1 MPNHK
6 KTVPSRLWMG
16 LSFDAKSS
24 KDSPIHN
31 LEGRIKLI
39 STIFIIVVCVISR
52 ELFIPIILEIFLLII
67 LKLAKL
73 SYWDSAK
80 RLLMLLPFG
89 GAIII
94 FQPFIQPGNIIWSYS
109 WLHITDFGFNWAIL
123 LLTRMIVS
131 LTAIIIY
138 SSTTPLQEMASS
150 FRKMK
155 MPRDLAMILSIM
167 VRFLFL
173 FVDELSAIRKSQKSR
188 NFSIHSNNTPY
199 KWRVKQVGYTIGM
212 MFLKSYEQ
220 GERVHKSMVSRGF
233 SDASEMFDEKRS
245 PEKSDYLYLLSI
257 IIIVIIVEIIIFKY
271 SGQLGYFG
279 QNLAIN

>member
-1 MPNHK
+1 MVDI
-6 KTVPSRLWMG
+6 TQIMR
-16 LSFDAKSS
+16 FDELAS
-24 KDSPIHN
+24 KQSPIHN

-39 STIFIIVVCVISR
+39 TSILIILNCVTSK
-52 ELFIPIILEIFLLII
+52 ELFIPIILEIMLLII
-67 LKLAKL
+67 LKIANL
-73 SYWDSAK
+73 SYIDSAK

-109 WLHITDFGFNWAIL
+109 WLHITDFGLNWAIL
-123 LLTRMIVS
+123 LFIRMIVC
-131 LTAIIIY
+131 LTTIIIY

-150 FRKMK
+150 FRKLK

-173 FVDELSAIRKSQKSR
+173 FIDELTSIRKSQKSR
-188 NFSIHSNNTPY
+188 NFNIHSKNTPY

-220 GERVHKSMVSRGF
+220 GERVHRSMVSRGF
-233 SDASEMFDEKRS
+233 SDASEMFDEKKS
-245 PEKSDYLYLLSI
+245 PEKSDYAFIISIILI
-257 IIIVIIVEIIIFKY
+257 IIILEIIIFKY
-271 SGQLGYFG
+271 SGQLGYIG
-279 QNLAIN
+279 QNLSIN

>member
-1 MPNHK
+1 MVDI
-6 KTVPSRLWMG
+6 TQIMRFDE
-16 LSFDAKSS
+16 LSSQN
-24 KDSPIHN
+24 SPIHN

-39 STIFIIVVCVISR
+39 TTIFIILVSVISK
-52 ELFIPIILEIFLLII
+52 ELFIPIILEIILLNI
-67 LKLAKL
+67 LKIADL
-73 SYWDSAK
+73 SYINSAK

-89 GAIII
+89 GAIIV

-109 WLHITDFGFNWAIL
+109 WLHITDFGLNWAIL
-123 LLTRMIVS
+123 LLVRMIVC

-150 FRKMK
+150 FRKLK

-167 VRFLFL
+167 ARFLFL
-173 FVDELSAIRKSQKSR
+173 FVDELAAIRKSQKSR
-188 NFSIHSNNTPY
+188 NFNIHSKNTTY

-233 SDASEMFDEKRS
+233 SDTSEMFDEKKS
-245 PEKSDYLYLLSI
+245 PEKSDYICIISI
-257 IIIVIIVEIIIFKY
+257 IIVVIILEIIMFKY

-279 QNLAIN
+279 QNLSIN

>member
-1 MPNHK
+1 MADI
-6 KTVPSRLWMG
+6 TQIIR
-16 LSFDAKSS
+16 FDDLAS

-31 LEGRIKLI
+31 LEGQIKLI
-39 STIFIIVVCVISR
+39 FTLLIILTCVISQQI
-52 ELFIPIILEIFLLII
+52 FVPIMLEIVLLII
-67 LKLAKL
+67 LKIADL

-89 GAIII
+89 GAVII

-109 WLHITDFGFNWAIL
+109 WIHVTDGGLNWAIL
-123 LLTRMIVS
+123 LIVRMIVC

-150 FRKMK
+150 FRKLK
-155 MPRDLAMILSIM
+155 MPKDFAMILSIM

-173 FVDELSAIRKSQKSR
+173 FVDELAAIRKSQKSR
-188 NFSIHSNNTPY
+188 NFTIHGNTTPY

-212 MFLKSYEQ
+212 MFLKAYEQ

-233 SDASEMFDEKRS
+233 SDTSEMFDEKRS
-245 PEKSDYLYLLSI
+245 PERSDYIFIITI
-257 IIIVIIVEIIIFKY
+257 IIIIIILEIIVFKY
-271 SGQLGYFG
+271 SGQLGYLG
-279 QNLAIN
+279 QNLSIN

>member
-1 MPNHK
+1 MPDI
-6 KTVPSRLWMG
+6 TQIMR
-16 LSFDAKSS
+16 FDELAS

-39 STIFIIVVCVISR
+39 STIFIIIVCVVSKEI
-52 ELFIPIILEIFLLII
+52 FIPIVLEILLLII
-67 LKLAKL
+67 LKMAKL
-73 SYWDSAK
+73 SYIDSFK
-80 RLLMLLPFG
+80 RLMMLLPFG
-89 GAIII
+89 GAVII

-109 WLHITDFGFNWAIL
+109 WLTVSDVGLNWAIL
-123 LLTRMIVS
+123 LLIRMITT

-150 FRKMK
+150 FRKLK

-173 FVDELSAIRKSQKSR
+173 FVDELAAIRKSQKSR
-188 NFSIHSNNTPY
+188 NFDIHAKNTPY

-212 MFLKSYEQ
+212 MFLKAYEQ

-245 PEKSDYLYLLSI
+245 PEKSDYLYLLL
-257 IIIVIIVEIIIFKY
+257 IVIVVIILEIIIFKY

-279 QNLAIN
+279 ESLAIN

>member
-1 MPNHK
+1 MVDI
-6 KTVPSRLWMG
+6 TQIMRFDDLASR
-16 LSFDAKSS
+16 
-24 KDSPIHN
+24 DSPIHN

-39 STIFIIVVCVISR
+39 STIFIIVVCVISQ
-52 ELFIPIILEIFLLII
+52 ELFIPLILEIFLLIV
-67 LKLAKL
+67 LKIAKL
-73 SYWDSAK
+73 SYWDSFK
-80 RLLMLLPFG
+80 RLMMLLPFG

-109 WLHITDFGFNWAIL
+109 WLHITDGGLNWAIL
-123 LLTRMIVS
+123 LLVRLIVS

-150 FRKMK
+150 FRKLK

-173 FVDELSAIRKSQKSR
+173 FI
-188 NFSIHSNNTPY
+188 
-199 KWRVKQVGYTIGM
+199 QVGYTIGM
-212 MFLKSYEQ
+212 MFLKAYEQ

-233 SDASEMFDEKRS
+233 SDASEMFDEKKS
-245 PEKSDYLYLLSI
+245 PERSDYLYLFTI
-257 IIIVIIVEIIIFKY
+257 ILIVIVLEIIIFKF

-279 QNLAIN
+279 QNLGIN

>member
-1 MPNHK
+1 MVDI
-6 KTVPSRLWMG
+6 TQIMR
-16 LSFDAKSS
+16 FDDLAS
-24 KDSPIHN
+24 KDSLIHN

-39 STIFIIVVCVISR
+39 FTIFVILVCVMSK
-52 ELFIPIILEIFLLII
+52 ELFSPIILEIILLII
-67 LKLAKL
+67 LKIADL

-109 WLHITDFGFNWAIL
+109 WLHITDFGLNWAVL
-123 LLTRMIVS
+123 LLVRLIVS

-150 FRKMK
+150 FRKLK

-173 FVDELSAIRKSQKSR
+173 FVDELAAIRKSQKSR
-188 NFSIHSNNTPY
+188 NFNIHGDNTPY

-212 MFLKSYEQ
+212 MFLKAYEQ

-233 SDASEMFDEKRS
+233 SDTSEMFNEKKS
-245 PEKSDYLYLLSI
+245 PEKSDYIFLIS
-257 IIIVIIVEIIIFKY
+257 IIVIVIILEIIIFKY

-279 QNLAIN
+279 QNFSIN

>member
-1 MPNHK
+1 MVDI
-6 KTVPSRLWMG
+6 TQIMR
-16 LSFDAKSS
+16 FDDLAS

-39 STIFIIVVCVISR
+39 STVFIILVCVISK
-52 ELFIPIILEIFLLII
+52 ELFIPIVLEIILLII
-67 LKLAKL
+67 LKIADL

-89 GAIII
+89 GAIIV

-109 WLHITDFGFNWAIL
+109 WLHITDFGLNWAIL
-123 LLTRMIVS
+123 LLARMIVS

-150 FRKMK
+150 FRKLK

-173 FVDELSAIRKSQKSR
+173 FVDELAAIRKSQKSR
-188 NFSIHSNNTPY
+188 NFSIHSDAPY

-233 SDASEMFDEKRS
+233 SDASEMFDEKTA
-245 PEKSDYLYLLSI
+245 PERSDYIYIVSL
-257 IIIVIIVEIIIFKY
+257 IIIVIVLEIIIINY
-271 SGQLGYFG
+271 SGHLGYFG
-279 QNLAIN
+279 QNFAIN

>member
-1 MPNHK
+1 MVDI
-6 KTVPSRLWMG
+6 TQIMR
-16 LSFDAKSS
+16 FDDLAS
-24 KDSPIHN
+24 KNSPIHN

-39 STIFIIVVCVISR
+39 STVFIILVCVISK
-52 ELFIPIILEIFLLII
+52 ELFIPIILEIILLII
-67 LKLAKL
+67 LKIADL

-109 WLHITDFGFNWAIL
+109 WLHITDFGLNWAIL
-123 LLTRMIVS
+123 LLARMIVS

-150 FRKMK
+150 FRKLK

-173 FVDELSAIRKSQKSR
+173 FVDELAAIRKSQKSR
-188 NFSIHSNNTPY
+188 NFNIHGNTPY

-212 MFLKSYEQ
+212 MFLKAYEQ

-245 PEKSDYLYLLSI
+245 PDRSDYLYIFSL
-257 IIIVIIVEIIIFKY
+257 IIIVIILEIIIFKY
-271 SGQLGYFG
+271 SGQLGYLG
-279 QNLAIN
+279 MNLAIN

>member
-1 MPNHK
+1 MVDI
-6 KTVPSRLWMG
+6 TQIMR
-16 LSFDAKSS
+16 FDELAS
-24 KDSPIHN
+24 KQSPIHN

-39 STIFIIVVCVISR
+39 TSILIILICVTSK
-52 ELFIPIILEIFLLII
+52 ELFIPIILEIMLLII
-67 LKLAKL
+67 LKIANL
-73 SYWDSAK
+73 SYIDSAK

-109 WLHITDFGFNWAIL
+109 WLHITDFGLNWAIL
-123 LLTRMIVS
+123 LFVRMIVC
-131 LTAIIIY
+131 LTTIIIY

-150 FRKMK
+150 FRKLK

-173 FVDELSAIRKSQKSR
+173 FIDELTSIRKSQKSR
-188 NFSIHSNNTPY
+188 NFNIHSKNTPY

-220 GERVHKSMVSRGF
+220 GERVHRSMVSRGF
-233 SDASEMFDEKRS
+233 SDASEMFDEKKS
-245 PEKSDYLYLLSI
+245 PEKSDYAFIISIILI
-257 IIIVIIVEIIIFKY
+257 IIILEIIIFKY
-271 SGQLGYFG
+271 SGQLGYIG
-279 QNLAIN
+279 QNISIN

>member
-1 MPNHK
+1 MVDI
-6 KTVPSRLWMG
+6 TQIIR
-16 LSFDAKSS
+16 FDELAS
-24 KDSPIHN
+24 KQSPIHN

-39 STIFIIVVCVISR
+39 TSILIILICVTSK
-52 ELFIPIILEIFLLII
+52 ELFIPIILEIMLLII
-67 LKLAKL
+67 LKIANL
-73 SYWDSAK
+73 SYIDSAK

-109 WLHITDFGFNWAIL
+109 WLHITDFGLNWAIL
-123 LLTRMIVS
+123 LFIRMIVC
-131 LTAIIIY
+131 LTTIIIY

-150 FRKMK
+150 FRKLK

-173 FVDELSAIRKSQKSR
+173 FIDELTSIRKSQKSR
-188 NFSIHSNNTPY
+188 NFNIHSKNTPY

-220 GERVHKSMVSRGF
+220 GERVHRSMVSRGF
-233 SDASEMFDEKRS
+233 SDASEMFDEKKS
-245 PEKSDYLYLLSI
+245 PEKSDYAFIISIILI
-257 IIIVIIVEIIIFKY
+257 IIILEIIIFKY
-271 SGQLGYFG
+271 SGQLGYIG
-279 QNLAIN
+279 QNLSIN

>member
-1 MPNHK
+1 MPDI
-6 KTVPSRLWMG
+6 TQIMR
-16 LSFDAKSS
+16 FDELAS
-24 KDSPIHN
+24 KNSPIHN

-39 STIFIIVVCVISR
+39 STLLIIVVCVVSKEI
-52 ELFIPIILEIFLLII
+52 FIPIVLEIFLLII
-67 LKLAKL
+67 LKTAKL
-73 SYWDSAK
+73 SYIDSLK

-109 WLHITDFGFNWAIL
+109 WLSVSDVGLNWAIL
-123 LLTRMIVS
+123 LLIRMITT

-150 FRKMK
+150 FRKLK

-173 FVDELSAIRKSQKSR
+173 FVDELAAIRKSQKSR
-188 NFSIHSNNTPY
+188 NFNIHAKNTPY

-212 MFLKSYEQ
+212 MFLKAYEQ

-233 SDASEMFDEKRS
+233 SDTSEMFDEKRS
-245 PEKSDYLYLLSI
+245 PEKSDYLYLILI
-257 IIIVIIVEIIIFKY
+257 IIIIIILEIIIFKY

>member
-1 MPNHK
+1 MVDI
-6 KTVPSRLWMG
+6 TQIMR
-16 LSFDAKSS
+16 FDDLAS
-24 KDSPIHN
+24 KNSPIHN

-39 STIFIIVVCVISR
+39 FTIFTILVCVISK
-52 ELFIPIILEIFLLII
+52 ELFIPIILEIILLII
-67 LKLAKL
+67 LKIANL

-109 WLHITDFGFNWAIL
+109 WLHITDFGLNWAIL
-123 LLTRMIVS
+123 LLVRMIVS

-150 FRKMK
+150 FRKLK

-173 FVDELSAIRKSQKSR
+173 FVDELAAIRKSQKSR
-188 NFSIHSNNTPY
+188 NFSIHGNTPY

-245 PEKSDYLYLLSI
+245 PEKSDYLFLLSI
-257 IIIVIIVEIIIFKY
+257 IIIVVILEIIIFKY
-271 SGQLGYFG
+271 SGHLGYFG

>member
-1 MPNHK
+1 MVDI
-6 KTVPSRLWMG
+6 TQIMR
-16 LSFDAKSS
+16 FDELAS
-24 KDSPIHN
+24 KQSPIHN

-39 STIFIIVVCVISR
+39 TSILIILICVTSK
-52 ELFIPIILEIFLLII
+52 ELFIPIILEIMLLII
-67 LKLAKL
+67 LKIANL
-73 SYWDSAK
+73 SYIDSAK

-109 WLHITDFGFNWAIL
+109 WLHITDFGLNWAIL
-123 LLTRMIVS
+123 LFIRMIVC
-131 LTAIIIY
+131 LTTIIIY

-150 FRKMK
+150 FRKLK

-173 FVDELSAIRKSQKSR
+173 FIDELTSIRKSQKSR
-188 NFSIHSNNTPY
+188 NFNIHSKNTPY

-220 GERVHKSMVSRGF
+220 GERVHRSMVSRGF
-233 SDASEMFDEKRS
+233 SDASEMFDEKKS
-245 PEKSDYLYLLSI
+245 PEKIDYAFIISIILI
-257 IIIVIIVEIIIFKY
+257 IIILEIIIFKY
-271 SGQLGYFG
+271 SGQLGYIG
-279 QNLAIN
+279 QNLSIN

>member
-1 MPNHK
+1 MADI
-6 KTVPSRLWMG
+6 TQLMR
-16 LSFDAKSS
+16 FDDLAS

-39 STIFIIVVCVISR
+39 STIFIILVCVISK
-52 ELFIPIILEIFLLII
+52 EIFIPVILEIMLLVI
-67 LKLAKL
+67 LKIARL

-89 GAIII
+89 GAVII
-94 FQPFIQPGNIIWSYS
+94 FQPFIQPGTIIWSYS
-109 WLHITDFGFNWAIL
+109 WLHVTDVGLNWAIL
-123 LLTRMIVS
+123 LLVRMIVC

-150 FRKMK
+150 FRKLK

-173 FVDELSAIRKSQKSR
+173 FVDELAAIRKSQKAR
-188 NFSIHSNNTPY
+188 NFDIHSEKTPY

-212 MFLKSYEQ
+212 MFLKAYEQ

-233 SDASEMFDEKRS
+233 SDASEMFDEKKS
-245 PEKSDYLYLLSI
+245 PEKSDYIYLLI
-257 IIIVIIVEIIIFKY
+257 IIIVVIVLEIVLFKY
-271 SGQLGYFG
+271 SGQLGYFS

>member
-1 MPNHK
+1 MPDI
-6 KTVPSRLWMG
+6 TQIIR
-16 LSFDAKSS
+16 FDDLAS
-24 KDSPIHN
+24 KNSPIHN

-39 STIFIIVVCVISR
+39 FTIFIIVVCVISQ
-52 ELFIPIILEIFLLII
+52 ELFIPIILEIMLLII
-67 LKLAKL
+67 LKIAKL
-73 SYWDSAK
+73 SYLDSFK

-94 FQPFIQPGNIIWSYS
+94 FQPFIQPGNILWSYS
-109 WLHITDFGFNWAIL
+109 WLTVTDVGLNWAIL
-123 LLTRMIVS
+123 LLVRMITT
-131 LTAIIIY
+131 LTTIIIY

-150 FRKMK
+150 FRKLK

-173 FVDELSAIRKSQKSR
+173 FVDELAAIRKSQRSR
-188 NFSIHSNNTPY
+188 NFSIHAKNTPY

-212 MFLKSYEQ
+212 MFLKAYEQ

-233 SDASEMFDEKRS
+233 SDTSKMFNEKND
-245 PEKSDYLYLLSI
+245 PEKSDYLFLFTIL
-257 IIIVIIVEIIIFKY
+257 IIVIIIEIILFKY
-271 SGQLGYFG
+271 SGYLGYFG

>member
-1 MPNHK
+1 MVDI
-6 KTVPSRLWMG
+6 TQIMR
-16 LSFDAKSS
+16 FDELAS
-24 KDSPIHN
+24 KQSPIHN

-39 STIFIIVVCVISR
+39 TSILIILICVTSK
-52 ELFIPIILEIFLLII
+52 ELFIPIILEIMLLII
-67 LKLAKL
+67 LKIANL
-73 SYWDSAK
+73 SYIDSTK

-109 WLHITDFGFNWAIL
+109 WLHITDFGLNWAIL
-123 LLTRMIVS
+123 LFVRMIVC
-131 LTAIIIY
+131 LTTIIIY

-150 FRKMK
+150 FRKLK

-173 FVDELSAIRKSQKSR
+173 FIDELTSIRKSQKSR
-188 NFSIHSNNTPY
+188 NFNIHSKNTPY

-220 GERVHKSMVSRGF
+220 GERVHRSMVSRGF
-233 SDASEMFDEKRS
+233 SDASEMFDEKKS
-245 PEKSDYLYLLSI
+245 PEKSDYAFIISIILI
-257 IIIVIIVEIIIFKY
+257 IIILEIIIFKY
-271 SGQLGYFG
+271 SGQLGYIG
-279 QNLAIN
+279 QNLSIN

>member
-1 MPNHK
+1 MADI
-6 KTVPSRLWMG
+6 TQIIR
-16 LSFDAKSS
+16 FDDLAS

-39 STIFIIVVCVISR
+39 FTLLIILTCVISKQI
-52 ELFIPIILEIFLLII
+52 FIPIVLEIVLLII
-67 LKLAKL
+67 LKIAKL

-89 GAIII
+89 GAVII
-94 FQPFIQPGNIIWSYS
+94 FQPFIQPGNILWSHS
-109 WLHITDFGFNWAIL
+109 WIHVTDGGLNWAIL
-123 LLTRMIVS
+123 LLVRMIVC

-150 FRKMK
+150 FRKLK

-173 FVDELSAIRKSQKSR
+173 FVDELAAIRKSQKSR
-188 NFSIHSNNTPY
+188 NFTIHGNTTPY
-199 KWRVKQVGYTIGM
+199 KWRVMQVGYTIGM
-212 MFLKSYEQ
+212 MFLK
-220 GERVHKSMVSRGF
+220 
-233 SDASEMFDEKRS
+233 MFDEKRS
-245 PEKSDYLYLLSI
+245 PERSDYLFIITI
-257 IIIVIIVEIIIFKY
+257 IIIIIILEIIVFKY

-279 QNLAIN
+279 QNLSIN